1 MLRTAPNSGSRWGLL
16 GGLFD
21 PIHYGHLIL
30 AQAAY
35 NHFKFD
41 GLILHPSFNP
51 PHRAQPPV
59 ASFEDRCLMTRL
71 ALEGH
76 EVFQSSDF
84 EKELKSPGYTIAI
97 IDYLNLKF
105 PGVQWHLILG
115 ADNITQF
122 DRWHK
127 PEELV
132 KRVKIVVGN
141 RPGYDDQ
148 FAASPWAKYFERFP
162 MPQVEISSTMIR
174 QMVKDKR
181 SIQYLVP
188 EEVRRLV
195 LSRGLYQ

>member
-21 PIHYGHLIL
+21 PIHYGHLLL

-35 NHFKFD
+35 NHFQFD

-51 PHRAQPPV
+51 PHRPQPPV

-76 EVFQSSDF
+76 EVLESSDF
-84 EKELKSPGYTIAI
+84 EKELKSPGYTLAI
-97 IDYLNLKF
+97 IDFLNLKY

-115 ADNITQF
+115 ADNIAQF

-132 KRVKIVVGN
+132 KRVKIVVGG
-141 RPGYDDQ
+141 RPGYDAQ
-148 FAASPWAKYFERFP
+148 FEASPWVQYFEKFP
-162 MPQVEISSTMIR
+162 MPQVEISSTVIR
-174 QMVKDKR
+174 QMIKEKR
-181 SIQYLVP
+181 SIQYLLP
-188 EEVRRLV
+188 EEVRRLIQ
-195 LSRGLYQ
+195 SRGLYQ